1 MYKYDIKGSIIQT
14 LQSFLWPKTAAMQ
27 SYYKVMKR
35 DSSDINYYKL
45 DNIGMTSKIFQLLL
59 IASPCL

>member
-1 MYKYDIKGSIIQT
+1 
-14 LQSFLWPKTAAMQ
+14 MQ

-45 DNIGMTSKIFQLLL
+45 DNIGMPSKIF
-59 IASPCL
+59 

>member
-45 DNIGMTSKIFQLLL
+45 DNIGMPSKVF
-59 IASPCL
+59 